1 MTDKLM
7 RGFDRNN
14 LSLREGSGVLFR
26 RKALIVTAFL
36 FIALATAAVTLLLP
50 NKYESR
56 MKILVKNMRV
66 DVAITPERTNGAS
79 GSAPENEVG
88 ESQINSEIELLT
100 SKDLLEQI
108 VKECGLAKPESS
120 LFSRGTTTEAVRT
133 EKAVNQLAKD
143 LAIAPVKKANIIS
156 ISYSSN
162 SPELSAAVLRK
173 LGELYLEKHLKLHRP
188 PGTYEFFK
196 TRADEYEKQLRQA
209 EAHLSAFQQ
218 NQNLVVL
225 SQQKDLT
232 LQKTADAKSKML
244 EAEALVSETA
254 NRIQRVQQQ
263 LKAVAPRVVTQ
274 SRSLPNQ
281 YSAERLNTM
290 IVELRNKRTQLLTKF
305 RPEDRFVQ
313 EVDQQIRTTTE
324 ALERA
329 SGQTALEQSTDLNP
343 LRQTLETE
351 LSRARLDHAGAEARR
366 AALTGQLKQYQD
378 GLKKL
383 EGATTEHDD
392 LQRQMKEAEENYQ
405 LYAKKREEARIAD
418 EMDQQKITNVS
429 IAEAPSV
436 AQIPTSPNRPM
447 NLIIGVLLAAFVAL
461 GSAFSAEL
469 FSDTVHT
476 PRQLEALTGITV
488 LATVPTDRRRMFS
501 RQTKSLPAAKGV
513 PDKAIVE
520 ASS

>member
-26 RKALIVTAFL
+26 RRALIVTAFL
-36 FIALATAAVTLLLP
+36 IIALATAAVTFLLP

-88 ESQINSEIELLT
+88 EAQINSEIELLT

-120 LFSRGTTTEAVRT
+120 LFSRGTTIEAVRT

-196 TRADEYEKQLRQA
+196 TRADEYQKQLRQA
-209 EAHLSAFQQ
+209 EARLSAFQQ

-225 SQQKDLT
+225 SQQTDLT

-313 EVDQQIRTTTE
+313 EVDQQI
-324 ALERA
+324 
-329 SGQTALEQSTDLNP
+329 
-343 LRQTLETE
+343 
-351 LSRARLDHAGAEARR
+351 
-366 AALTGQLKQYQD
+366 
-378 GLKKL
+378 
-383 EGATTEHDD
+383 
-392 LQRQMKEAEENYQ
+392 
-405 LYAKKREEARIAD
+405 
-418 EMDQQKITNVS
+418 
-429 IAEAPSV
+429 
-436 AQIPTSPNRPM
+436 
-447 NLIIGVLLAAFVAL
+447 
-461 GSAFSAEL
+461 
-469 FSDTVHT
+469 
-476 PRQLEALTGITV
+476 
-488 LATVPTDRRRMFS
+488 
-501 RQTKSLPAAKGV
+501 
-513 PDKAIVE
+513 
-520 ASS
+520 

>member
-1 MTDKLM
+1 MKAELV

-36 FIALATAAVTLLLP
+36 TIALATAAVTFLLP

-66 DVAITPERTNGAS
+66 DVAITPERTNGTS
-79 GSAPENEVG
+79 GPVLENEVG
-88 ESQINSEIELLT
+88 EAQINSEIELLT

-108 VKECGLAKPESS
+108 VKECGLAKPESTR
-120 LFSRGTTTEAVRT
+120 FWRGATTEAMRT
-133 EKAVNQLAKD
+133 EKAVNELAKD
-143 LAIAPVKKANIIS
+143 LTITPVKKANIIS
-156 ISYSSN
+156 ISYSSG
-162 SPELSAAVLRK
+162 SPDLSAAVLHK

-188 PGTYEFFK
+188 PGTFEFFK
-196 TRADEYEKQLRQA
+196 TRAEEYEKQLRQA
-209 EAHLSAFQQ
+209 EARLSAFQQ
-218 NQNLVVL
+218 NKNLVVL

-244 EAEALVSETA
+244 EAEAMISETG

-263 LKAVAPRVVTQ
+263 LAAVAPRVITQ

-329 SGQTALEQSTDLNP
+329 SRQTAIEQATDLNP
-343 LRQTLETE
+343 LRQVLETE

-366 AALTGQLKQYQD
+366 TALAGQLQQYQD

-429 IAEAPSV
+429 IAEAPAV
-436 AQIPTSPNRPM
+436 AQIPTSPNRPL
-447 NLIIGVLLAAFVAL
+447 NLIVGVLLAAFIGV

-488 LATVPTDRRRMFS
+488 LATMPKNRQRLLS
-501 RQTKSLPAAKGV
+501 RKTRALPAPGGV
-513 PDKAIVE
+513 AERVVSE

>member
-1 MTDKLM
+1 MNTKLT

-26 RKALIVTAFL
+26 RKALIVTSFL
-36 FIALATAAVTLLLP
+36 IIVLATAAVTFLLP
-50 NKYESR
+50 NRYESR

-66 DVAITPERTNGAS
+66 DVAITPGQTNGAS
-79 GSAPENEVG
+79 GMVQENEVG
-88 ESQINSEIELLT
+88 EAQINSEIELLT

-108 VKECGLAKPESS
+108 VRECGLAKESPAR
-120 LFSRGTTTEAVRT
+120 FWRAPTTEAMRI
-133 EKAVNQLAKD
+133 EKAANQLAKD
-143 LAIAPVKKANIIS
+143 LMITPVKKANFITVTYAS
-156 ISYSSN
+156 G
-162 SPELSAAVLRK
+162 SPELSATVLRK

-196 TRADEYEKQLRQA
+196 TRADEYEKQLRAA
-209 EAHLSAFQQ
+209 EARLSAFQQ
-218 NQNLVVL
+218 NKDLVVL

-232 LQKTADAKSKML
+232 LQKTADAKSKLL
-244 EAEALVSETA
+244 EAEALVSETS
-254 NRIQRVQQQ
+254 NRIKRVQQQ
-263 LKAVAPRVVTQ
+263 LAAVSPRVITQ

-329 SGQTALEQSTDLNP
+329 SQQTAVEQSTDLNP
-343 LRQTLETE
+343 LRQLLETE

-366 AALTGQLKQYQD
+366 TALTGQLQQYQE

-383 EGATTEHDD
+383 EAATTEHDD
-392 LQRQMKEAEENYQ
+392 LQRQTKEAETNYQ

-429 IAEAPSV
+429 IAESPAV
-436 AQIPTSPNRPM
+436 AQIPSSPNRPM
-447 NLIIGVLLAAFVAL
+447 NLMVGVLLAAFVGLA
-461 GSAFSAEL
+461 SAFSAEL

-488 LATVPTDRRRMFS
+488 LATVPKDHRRMLS
-501 RQTKSLPAAKGV
+501 RKTRSLPPAKGHGEKV
-513 PDKAIVE
+513 VVE
-520 ASS
+520 ATG